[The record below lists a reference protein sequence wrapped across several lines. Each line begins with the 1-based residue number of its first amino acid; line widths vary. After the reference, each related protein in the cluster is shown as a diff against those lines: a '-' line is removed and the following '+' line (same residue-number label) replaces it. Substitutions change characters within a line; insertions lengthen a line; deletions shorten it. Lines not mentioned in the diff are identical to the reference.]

1 MKKVGFWWKS
11 SIFKL
16 FCMCLS
22 LVTLLV
28 LCVLSAKDD
37 ETVSSTSETVSQGS
51 VTETEKPLEL
61 YAQSAVLLD
70 ADSGRVLY
78 SKNGEEILP
87 MASTTKI
94 LTCILALE
102 KGNLE
107 DKVLVSSRAAG
118 MPKVKLYVRE
128 GETYQ
133 LKDLLYSLMLESHN
147 DSAVAIAE
155 HIGGS
160 VEGFAGLMNEK
171 AREIG
176 CESSCFL
183 TPNGLDAV
191 KADTGEFHS
200 TTASDL
206 ARIMAYC
213 IGKSKKSEEF
223 LQITQT
229 QDYAFTNS
237 AGRSFSC
244 HNHNALLGMMD
255 GALSGKTGFTN
266 QAGYCYV
273 GAAKKDERTF
283 VVALLACG
291 WPSHKTYKWADCKT
305 LFHYGFENF
314 QYRDVFEKP
323 ELKPIPVEEGI
334 AEEKDP
340 FHQAYVRVQMKE
352 EVSELPL
359 LLKESD
365 KVEVRCLLPRSL
377 IAPVK
382 KGKEIGTI
390 VYTLNTEPV
399 KVYPIVTAESVE
411 KQDIAWVVKFIF
423 DRFFL

>member
-1 MKKVGFWWKS
+1 MKKVGFWRKS

-28 LCVLSAKDD
+28 LCVLSARDD

-128 GETYQ
+128 GEIYQ

-213 IGKSKKSEEF
+213 IGKSKKV
-223 LQITQT
+223 
-229 QDYAFTNS
+229 
-237 AGRSFSC
+237 
-244 HNHNALLGMMD
+244 
-255 GALSGKTGFTN
+255 K
-266 QAGYCYV
+266 
-273 GAAKKDERTF
+273 
-283 VVALLACG
+283 
-291 WPSHKTYKWADCKT
+291 
-305 LFHYGFENF
+305 NF
-314 QYRDVFEKP
+314 YR
-323 ELKPIPVEEGI
+323 
-334 AEEKDP
+334 
-340 FHQAYVRVQMKE
+340 
-352 EVSELPL
+352 
-359 LLKESD
+359 
-365 KVEVRCLLPRSL
+365 
-377 IAPVK
+377 
-382 KGKEIGTI
+382 
-390 VYTLNTEPV
+390 
-399 KVYPIVTAESVE
+399 
-411 KQDIAWVVKFIF
+411 
-423 DRFFL
+423 